1 MRIILSFSESDIV
14 VGGTRAQQIAAMI
27 VQGIEHRCCVAIVQ
41 GVRVARAVILSAQ
54 RGPSQRMDIVVA
66 VITND
71 AGCARR
77 GRRFGANRTL
87 LALNKTHVCNEHD
100 FRIWTLF
107 EHLSIFISLCVE

>member
-14 VGGTRAQQIAAMI
+14 VGGTRAQQITAVI
-27 VQGIEHRCCVAIVQ
+27 VQGVEHRRCVAIVQ
-41 GVRVARAVILSAQ
+41 SIRVARAVILSAQ

-66 VITND
+66 VIADD

-87 LALNKTHVCNEHD
+87 LALNKAHVCNEHG

-107 EHLSIFISLCVE
+107 EHLSSFISLGVE